1 MKTGRIYRHDKEMME
16 LLWTRSPKG
25 SPGVTIQDFLTINEN
40 DALTVRHVKVE
51 TGGRIVPHAHDVWEV
66 FYLLEGDGE
75 ATMGDRTE
83 FRSKGTC
90 LVAPPGVK
98 HSLKNMGDSP
108 ILLLCVFTPPLR
120 A

>member
-1 MKTGRIYRHDKEMME
+1 MENGRIYRPDKGMTE
-16 LLWTRSPKG
+16 LPWTRSPKG
-25 SPGVTIQDFLTINEN
+25 SPGVTIQDFLTISEN

-75 ATMGDRTE
+75 ATMGARTE
-83 FRSKGTC
+83 FCSKGTC
-90 LVAPPGVK
+90 LVAPPGVR
-98 HSLKNMGDSP
+98 HSLKNTGEVS
-108 ILLLCVFTPPLR
+108 ILLLCIFTPPLS